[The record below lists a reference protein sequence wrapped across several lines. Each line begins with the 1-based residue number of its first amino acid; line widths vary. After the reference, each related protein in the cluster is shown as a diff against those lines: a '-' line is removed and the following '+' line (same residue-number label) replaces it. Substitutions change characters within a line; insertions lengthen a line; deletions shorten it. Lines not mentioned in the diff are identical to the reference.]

1 MSIQTKCK
9 RCAKDLS
16 FYEVTN
22 NIFECADCRT
32 RLKNNYGFL
41 GNEAME
47 SAYLNTKGKF
57 TLQIEQGDSVK

>member
-1 MSIQTKCK
+1 MSFQTKCK

-22 NIFECADCRT
+22 NICERADCRT

-41 GNEAME
+41 GGEAM
-47 SAYLNTKGKF
+47 
-57 TLQIEQGDSVK
+57 DSVCLIMKNKQEDIFK